1 MAWGPGI
8 SEVLAKTRRGCLA
21 GRVSL
26 FVTDVGGL
34 FDLGQRTRRNSIP
47 YIGRELKM
55 ERLTPLPCSQVSL
68 EALGQA

>member
-1 MAWGPGI
+1 M
-8 SEVLAKTRRGCLA
+8 

-26 FVTDVGGL
+26 FVTDVRGL
-34 FDLGQRTRRNSIP
+34 FDLGQRTRRNSRP

>member
-1 MAWGPGI
+1 M
-8 SEVLAKTRRGCLA
+8 L
-21 GRVSL
+21 
-26 FVTDVGGL
+26 VTDVRGL
-34 FDLGQRTRRNSIP
+34 FDLGQRTRRDSRP